1 MMLRFHAQTGG
12 STLAAQQPYVN
23 VIRTTFEALAAVLG
37 GAQSLHTNSFDE
49 ALALPSEDAARLALR
64 TQQVLAYES
73 GVTHTADPAGGSY
86 CIEGL
91 TEEIE
96 AAARRYIERIDAMG
110 GMVRAI
116 RQGYVQREIQNAAY
130 EFQKKVETKEQ
141 ILVGV
146 NAFRAEKE
154 EPVPILRIDPEIEE
168 RQKAGLEEL
177 RRTRDSEQVKRSL
190 QRLAETARSTNNLM
204 PAVLDAGECYAT
216 LGEISDTLREAFGV
230 YEDRVVF

>member
-1 MMLRFHAQTGG
+1 
-12 STLAAQQPYVN
+12 
-23 VIRTTFEALAAVLG
+23 
-37 GAQSLHTNSFDE
+37 
-49 ALALPSEDAARLALR
+49 
-64 TQQVLAYES
+64 VLAYES

-91 TEEIE
+91 TDEIE

-154 EPVPILRIDPEIEE
+154 ELVPILRIDPEIEE
-168 RQKAGLEEL
+168 RQKGGLEEL
-177 RRTRDSEQVKRSL
+177 RRTRNGEQVKRAL

-204 PAVLDAGECYAT
+204 PAVLDAVESYAT